1 MLMLRRFSL
10 YASLVGA
17 LVVGAGA
24 QQPQVAIDSL
34 GPQVGAVVP
43 AFSGMDQFNRPQ
55 TLESVSGPEGAM
67 VVFFRSADW

>member
-1 MLMLRRFSL
+1 MLMLRRFFC
-10 YASLVGA
+10 YASLVAA
-17 LVVGAGA
+17 LAVVASA
-24 QQPQVAIDSL
+24 RQPEVAIDAL

-43 AFSGMDQFNRPQ
+43 ALAGVDQFNRPQ